1 MTRSSKKYLSREE
14 NHGSKFA
21 DYNEGLYKLTRNETI
36 NRILLYIDTEVKLA
50 QERTFGSDPAAYIYA
65 LQELRKILYPLGDLR
80 DCSGERVAGTILRW
94 QNTQYPGSG
103 SRKVYTVCD
112 DYFSSIAGFF
122 TELLAPPHLKAQ
134 RSVSEVMASVVESVR
149 CRKLYVESNST
160 GNETIDD
167 ILTIIDE
174 EIELASERTS
184 DFSRD
189 YIDVLQQLREMLC
202 GLARPS
208 NQKIVDAIHT
218 WRTEGVE
225 ERKKTNETICDA
237 YFRSTHR
244 APTIG
249 FFTPTYLKGHHF
261 VAVMGKVI
269 ADLTEPTASLL
280 IG

>member
-14 NHGSKFA
+14 NHGSQFA
-21 DYNEGLYKLTRNETI
+21 DYNEGLYKVTRNETI
-36 NRILLYIDTEVKLA
+36 NKILLYLDAEVRLA

-65 LQELRKILYPLGDLR
+65 LQELRKMLYPLGDLR
-80 DCSGERVAGTILRW
+80 KCSGEQVAGTILRW
-94 QNTQYPGSG
+94 QNTQYPGSD
-103 SRKVYTVCD
+103 SRKFRTVCD
-112 DYFSSIAGFF
+112 DYFSSITGFF

-134 RSVSEVMASVVESVR
+134 RSVTDVMASVVESVQGR
-149 CRKLYVESNST
+149 NLYVEGKST

-167 ILTIIDE
+167 IVTIIDE
-174 EIELASERTS
+174 EIELASERAS

-189 YIDVLQQLREMLC
+189 YIAVLQQLREILC

-208 NQKIVDAIHT
+208 KQRIVDAIHT
-218 WRTEGVE
+218 WLTEGLE
-225 ERKKTNETICDA
+225 ERKKTNEAICDA

-269 ADLTEPTASLL
+269 ADLTEPTASLVV
-280 IG
+280 G